1 MLQNFSFTSLKIR
14 KFRHENYKA
23 TGLMGMQYKNIQK
36 ELDAYLRKFAELEK
50 EKERILAQY
59 KKYLEA
65 VKRRKSSQQP
75 YA

>member
-1 MLQNFSFTSLKIR
+1 M
-14 KFRHENYKA
+14 
-23 TGLMGMQYKNIQK
+23 GDDVMGMQYKNIQK

-65 VKRRKSSQQP
+65 IKRRKSH
-75 YA
+75 